1 MIVFECHCTYGEEV
15 LKETVG
21 LGLNDNMIVIH
32 LANEQVNNDMA
43 LHAKISCSFTKQ
55 RILVYVNP

>member
-32 LANEQVNNDMA
+32 LANEQLNNYMA
-43 LHAKISCSFTKQ
+43 LHAKISCSFAK
-55 RILVYVNP
+55 